1 MKAWYNMNKCLK
13 IDFQMF
19 LLETVKYIITLIKT
33 YLESVN
39 YYE

>member
-1 MKAWYNMNKCLK
+1 MNKCLK